1 MKHSTC
7 QKVFSKNE
15 NIVFR
20 EETEFGLLFDIETG
34 RTHKI
39 NPTATTIWRSI
50 DSKRTVADIIDKVKE
65 EYGDVDTVSAD
76 VLEFLVSL
84 EKTGYIIEVL
94 Q

>member
-1 MKHSTC
+1 MKESIC

-39 NPTATTIWRSI
+39 NSTATIIWKSI
-50 DSKRTVADIIDKVKE
+50 DSKNTVGDIIDEVRK
-65 EYGDVDTVSAD
+65 EYGEIDTIPAD
-76 VLEFLVSL
+76 VREFLSSL
-84 EKTGYIIEVL
+84 EKIGYIMEVA
-94 Q
+94 